1 MIKVGDRVI
10 YNKQS
15 DYDECVRIP
24 LLKTVEE
31 VIETKN
37 NIYYKLDSI
46 DDLIF
51 EDDIEEIL
59 SEKKDG
65 LYVTI
70 NCDAKLEEKMESIID
85 KVMKRHIEVVESSC
99 CELQEYA
106 TNEHSY
112 YTSGGKEMLSTWK
125 QKGDHVYDV
134 HVFEKVSPSNWKQ
147 LS

>member
-1 MIKVGDRVI
+1 MIKAGDRVI
-10 YNKQS
+10 YNERS
-15 DYDECVRIP
+15 VYGECEGV
-24 LLKTVEE
+24 LLLGTVEE
-31 VIETKN
+31 AIKTKN
-37 NIYYKLDSI
+37 NIYYKLDGI

-51 EDDIEEIL
+51 EDDIEEIIP
-59 SEKKDG
+59 EKKDI
-65 LYVTI
+65 LYVTVG
-70 NCDAKLEEKMESIID
+70 CDPELIKGVRDTISEA
-85 KVMKRHIEVVESSC
+85 V

-112 YTSGGKEMLSTWK
+112 YTKDGKEMLSTWK

>member
-1 MIKVGDRVI
+1 MIKAGDRVI
-10 YNKQS
+10 YNEQS
-15 DYDECVRIP
+15 DYYECGSTP

-37 NIYYKLDSI
+37 NIYYKLDGI
-46 DDLIF
+46 DGLIF

-59 SEKKDG
+59 PEKKDR
-65 LYVTI
+65 LYVTVGY
-70 NCDAKLEEKMESIID
+70 D
-85 KVMKRHIEVVESSC
+85 KGVRDTISEAV

-112 YTSGGKEMLSTWK
+112 YTKDGKEMLSTWK

-134 HVFEKVSPSNWKQ
+134 HVFEKVTECNWKQ

>member
-1 MIKVGDRVI
+1 MIKTGDRVI
-10 YNKQS
+10 YNEQY
-15 DYDECVRIP
+15 DYDECEITP
-24 LLKTVEE
+24 SLKTVEE

-37 NIYYKLDSI
+37 NIYYKLYGI
-46 DDLIF
+46 NGLIF
-51 EDDIEEIL
+51 EDGIEEIL
-59 SEKKDG
+59 PEKKDR
-65 LYVTI
+65 LYVTVGYDPELI
-70 NCDAKLEEKMESIID
+70 KGIRERITEA
-85 KVMKRHIEVVESSC
+85 V

-134 HVFEKVSPSNWKQ
+134 HVFEKVTECNWKQ

>member
-1 MIKVGDRVI
+1 MIKAGDRVI
-10 YNKQS
+10 YNEQY
-15 DYDECVRIP
+15 DCDECEGIP
-24 LLKTVEE
+24 SLKTVEE

-37 NIYYKLDSI
+37 NIYYKLYGI
-46 DDLIF
+46 DGLIF

-59 SEKKDG
+59 PEKKNG
-65 LYVTI
+65 LYVEPELIKGIRERITE
-70 NCDAKLEEKMESIID
+70 A
-85 KVMKRHIEVVESSC
+85 V

-112 YTSGGKEMLSTWK
+112 YTADGKEMLSTWK

-134 HVFEKVSPSNWKQ
+134 HVFEKVSPSSWKQ

>member
-1 MIKVGDRVI
+1 MIKAGDRVI
-10 YNKQS
+10 YNERS
-15 DYDECVRIP
+15 VYGECEGV
-24 LLKTVEE
+24 LLLGTVEE
-31 VIETKN
+31 AIKTKN
-37 NIYYKLDSI
+37 NIYYKLDGI

-59 SEKKDG
+59 PEKKDG
-65 LYVTI
+65 LYVDPELIKGVRDTI
-70 NCDAKLEEKMESIID
+70 SEA
-85 KVMKRHIEVVESSC
+85 V

-134 HVFEKVSPSNWKQ
+134 HVFEKVSPSSWKQ

>member
-1 MIKVGDRVI
+1 MIKAGDRVI
-10 YNKQS
+10 YNERS
-15 DYDECVRIP
+15 DYGECEGIP
-24 LLKTVEE
+24 SLKTVEE

-37 NIYYKLDSI
+37 NIYYKLYGI
-46 DDLIF
+46 DGLIF

-59 SEKKDG
+59 PEKKVG
-65 LYVTI
+65 LHVDPELIKGVRDTI
-70 NCDAKLEEKMESIID
+70 SEA
-85 KVMKRHIEVVESSC
+85 V

-134 HVFEKVSPSNWKQ
+134 HVFEKVTECNWKQ

>member
-1 MIKVGDRVI
+1 MIKAGDRVI
-10 YNKQS
+10 YNEQY
-15 DYDECVRIP
+15 DCDECGST
-24 LLKTVEE
+24 LKTVEE

-37 NIYYKLDSI
+37 NIYYKLYGI
-46 DDLIF
+46 DGLIF

-59 SEKKDG
+59 PEKKDR
-65 LYVTI
+65 LYVTVGY
-70 NCDAKLEEKMESIID
+70 DTKLIKGIRDTISEA
-85 KVMKRHIEVVESSC
+85 V

-112 YTSGGKEMLSTWK
+112 YTADGKEMLSTWK

-134 HVFEKVSPSNWKQ
+134 HTFEKVSPSNWKQ